1 MCGIAGLVDF
11 TGAPVDPR
19 LLTRM
24 ADSVRHRGPDGVG
37 LWQSCEGGVGVGLGH
52 RRLAVIDLSE
62 AASQPMH
69 NAACVAAGRSSPLS
83 IVFNGEIYNYQDLR
97 RRLADAGHR
106 LTTESD
112 TEAILHLFEDHGPR
126 CLQYLRGMF
135 AFAIWDAANRRLFC
149 ARDRVGKKPFYYR
162 HDGRRFWFA
171 SEPRAILCDPRV
183 PEDVHP
189 EAIHAYLALGYVPGD
204 QSAHGALRRLP
215 PAHFLF
221 AAASGVHVERYWRLD
236 RSPDAI
242 SEGDAARELRR
253 LLAEAVRMRLIS
265 DVPIG
270 VFLSGGVDSSVV
282 VATMARE
289 SSSRISTYSIGFE
302 EAAFNELPQ
311 ARLVAER
318 YDTDHHELIVRSD
331 AASLMPKLAWHYGE
345 PYADSSALPTF
356 QLAGLVRRHITVA
369 LNGDGGDENFAGYK
383 RYWANWMALRYQ
395 TLPSRLRRGVEQLAG
410 GLVRASSGRSA
421 AYDIQRF
428 FAGASRP
435 TAKRY
440 AGWFGFFDGDIL
452 TPEFAASMAGHSAV
466 ASLESAFADAA
477 GLHPLD
483 AAMSVDAATYLPD
496 DLLVKV
502 DIASMAYG
510 LEARSPLLDQELMQF
525 AARLPRSLKLRGR
538 RGKYLLKKIAADLVP
553 HEILNGP
560 KRGFGVPL
568 DRWFRDELRP
578 AAEELLL
585 GPRTHVT
592 NYVRRSSIET
602 LLREHLTERKA
613 HGHRLWALVMLEL
626 WHRTCVGAKAAAPK
640 VEVHV

>member
-1 MCGIAGLVDF
+1 MCGIAGQIDF

-19 LLTRM
+19 LLAQM

-37 LWQSCEGGVGVGLGH
+37 LWQRCEAGVGVGLAH
-52 RRLAVIDLSE
+52 QRLAVIDLSE

-69 NAACVAAGRSSPLS
+69 NDACVAAGRSSPLA

-97 RRLADAGHR
+97 RLLTDAGHR

-112 TEAILHLFEDHGPR
+112 TEAILHLFEDYGPG
-126 CLQYLRGMF
+126 CLRYLRGMF

-149 ARDRVGKKPFYYR
+149 ARDRVGKKPLYYR

-171 SEPRAILCDPRV
+171 SEPRAILVDPRV
-183 PEDVHP
+183 PDAVEP
-189 EAIHAYLALGYVPGD
+189 RAIHAYLALGYVPGAE
-204 QSAHGALRRLP
+204 SAHGALHRLL
-215 PAHFLF
+215 PAHFLL
-221 AAASGVHVERYWRLD
+221 ATESGVRIERYWRLD
-236 RSPDAI
+236 RSPAAI
-242 SEGDAARELRR
+242 SEQDAARELRR
-253 LLAEAVRMRLIS
+253 LLSESVRMRLIS
-265 DVPIG
+265 DVPVG
-270 VFLSGGVDSSVV
+270 AFLSGGVDSSVV

-289 SSSRISTYSIGFE
+289 SASRISTYSIGFE
-302 EAAFNELPQ
+302 DAGFNELPQ

-318 YDTDHHELIVRSD
+318 YGTDHHELIVRSD
-331 AASLMPKLAWHYGE
+331 AAAMLPKLAWHYGE

-369 LNGDGGDENFAGYK
+369 LNGDGGDENFAGYT

-395 TLPSRLRRGVEQLAG
+395 RVPPVLRRTVERLAG
-410 GLVRASSGRSA
+410 RLVRASSGRTA

-435 TAKRY
+435 TAERY
-440 AGWFGFFDGDIL
+440 AGWFGFFDSDVL

-483 AAMSVDAATYLPD
+483 AAMSVDADTYLPD

-502 DIASMAYG
+502 DIASMAHG
-510 LEARSPLLDQELMQF
+510 LEARSPLLDQEVMQF
-525 AARLPRSLKLRGR
+525 AARLPRSLKRRGR
-538 RGKYLLKKIAADLVP
+538 QGKYLLKKIAADMVP

-585 GPRTHVT
+585 GPSTHVT
-592 NYVRRSSIET
+592 NYVRRASIES
-602 LLREHLTERKA
+602 LLREHLTERRA

-626 WHRTCVGAKAAAPK
+626 WHRTCVGAKAESPK
-640 VEVHV
+640 IEVHV